1 MATLARTAIWTFWST
16 WFLARATSLLRVSG
30 LAEEL
35 GELLDVRVDVVAATL
50 LRHEVSASALV
61 DAVAV

>member
-1 MATLARTAIWTFWST
+1 M
-16 WFLARATSLLRVSG
+16 LRVAG

-35 GELLDVRVDVVAATL
+35 SELLDVRVDVVAEKL